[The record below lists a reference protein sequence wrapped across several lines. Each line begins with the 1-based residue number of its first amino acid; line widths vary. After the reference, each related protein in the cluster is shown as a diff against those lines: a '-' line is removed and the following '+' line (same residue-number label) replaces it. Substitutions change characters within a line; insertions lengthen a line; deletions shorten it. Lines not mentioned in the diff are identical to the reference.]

1 MGESPISVRAALES
15 ARFLMPTGNGVLPA
29 GVAGVSPADARAK
42 SPSELLRWAFSFPAM
57 LGTFL
62 VAAVFVVG
70 RGFNVDPDVWW
81 HTKAG
86 QIILATHHWPT
97 TDPFSFTAGGQPWID
112 CEWLG
117 DILFAPVARWAG
129 LQGLDALLIILG
141 SGIMLALYAYATLRA
156 KDSKAGFVASAVLL
170 VLTSASFSLRPQM
183 LGYLF
188 LILTLII
195 LERFRQGK
203 VRSLWFLP
211 PLFLV
216 WVNAHGSWIIGLGV
230 VFVYWTSGLLEFRL
244 GGLEARRWTPQDRRS
259 LSMAFLL
266 SLCTIPIT
274 PYGPQIAAYPF
285 EVAFKMPIG
294 VGNVSEWQSMPFN
307 LPGGKLFLGLILAFL
322 VFQVICRFT
331 WRLEELALFLFGTM
345 MACLHL
351 RFLLLFVPFST
362 PILAT
367 ILARWVPPYSRS
379 KDRYLLNA
387 ALMLAVVV
395 GIVRFFPSQ
404 AELEKGISGNFPVRA
419 VEYMHEHSVHGP
431 IFNTYNFGT
440 YLLWSDYKVF
450 IDGRSDIYER
460 SGAFSDYLFIDRL
473 KPGALSVLQS
483 YGVRACLLQR
493 DEPLATMLAA
503 LPGWQKVYADNLSVL
518 FVKHNGAAS
527 SDGQWGQTA
536 PGRKE

>member
-1 MGESPISVRAALES
+1 MV
-15 ARFLMPTGNGVLPA
+15 
-29 GVAGVSPADARAK
+29 
-42 SPSELLRWAFSFPAM
+42 
-57 LGTFL
+57 
-62 VAAVFVVG
+62 
-70 RGFNVDPDVWW
+70 
-81 HTKAG
+81 
-86 QIILATHHWPT
+86 
-97 TDPFSFTAGGQPWID
+97 
-112 CEWLG
+112 
-117 DILFAPVARWAG
+117 
-129 LQGLDALLIILG
+129 
-141 SGIMLALYAYATLRA
+141 ALYAYATLRA

-230 VFVYWTSGLLEFRL
+230 VFVYWASGLLEFRL
-244 GGLEARRWTPQDRRS
+244 GGLEAKRWTPQDRRS

-266 SLCTIPIT
+266 SLCAFLIT
-274 PYGPQIAAYPF
+274 HYGPQIAAYPF

-322 VFQVICRFT
+322 VLQVIYRFT

-387 ALMLAVVV
+387 VLMLAVTV
-395 GIVRFFPSQ
+395 GIVRFFPSRAEEVNMSWPFLERPRGLVPFGPSHSGSGESGMLLSVVVPCMNEEEVLRETNRRLIFTLEGISLSFEIIYVDDGSTDAT
-404 AELEKGISGNFPVRA
+404 AELLRDLQAHDPRIRVVRF
-419 VEYMHEHSVHGP
+419 SR
-431 IFNTYNFGT
+431 NFGHQIA
-440 YLLWSDYKVF
+440 K
-450 IDGRSDIYER
+450 IGR
-460 SGAFSDYLFIDRL
+460 AH
-473 KPGALSVLQS
+473 V
-483 YGVRACLLQR
+483 
-493 DEPLATMLAA
+493 
-503 LPGWQKVYADNLSVL
+503 
-518 FVKHNGAAS
+518 
-527 SDGQWGQTA
+527 
-536 PGRKE
+536 

>member
-1 MGESPISVRAALES
+1 MGESPISARAALES
-15 ARFLMPTGNGVLPA
+15 TRFSLPA
-29 GVAGVSPADARAK
+29 GTADLPIDLATAVARDSAEANRLTN
-42 SPSELLRWAFSFPAM
+42 LLRTLFSFPVM
-57 LGTFL
+57 LGFFL
-62 VAAVFVVG
+62 VAGVFVVG
-70 RGFNVDPDVWW
+70 RAFSVDPDVWW

-86 QIILATHHWPT
+86 GIILSTHHWPT

-117 DILFAPVARWAG
+117 DILFAPMAQWAG

-141 SGIMLALYAYATLRA
+141 SAIMLALYAYATLRA

-203 VRSLWFLP
+203 VWSLWFLP

-230 VFVYWTSGLLEFRL
+230 VFVYWASGLAEFRF
-244 GGLEARRWTPQDRRS
+244 GGLEAKRWTPQERRT

-266 SLCTIPIT
+266 SLCTIPLT
-274 PYGPQIAAYPF
+274 PYGAQIAAYPF
-285 EVAFKMPIG
+285 EVAFKMPLG
-294 VGNVSEWQSMPFN
+294 VGNVSEWQPMPFN
-307 LPGGKLFLGLILAFL
+307 LPGGKLFLGLILTVL
-322 VFQVICRFT
+322 VVQVVCRFT

-351 RFLLLFVPFST
+351 RFLLVFVPFCT
-362 PILAT
+362 PVLAT
-367 ILARWVPPYSRS
+367 ILARWVPRYNRR

-395 GIVRFFPSQ
+395 GIVRFFPSR
-404 AELEKGISGNFPVRA
+404 ADLEKAISENFPVRA
-419 VEYMHEHSVHGP
+419 VEYMHQHSVRGP
-431 IFNTYNFGT
+431 IFNNYNFGT

-473 KPGALSVLQS
+473 KPGALSVLQN
-483 YGVRACLLQR
+483 YGIRACLLQR

-503 LPGWQKVYADNLSVL
+503 LPGWQKVYADNLSAL
-518 FVKHNGAAS
+518 FVIRDGAAPS
-527 SDGQWGQTA
+527 TAQPARGQ
-536 PGRKE
+536 RN

>member
-1 MGESPISVRAALES
+1 MGESPISARAALES
-15 ARFLMPTGNGVLPA
+15 TRFTVPA
-29 GVAGVSPADARAK
+29 GAAGLPIDLATAARDSA
-42 SPSELLRWAFSFPAM
+42 EANRLTNLLRTLCSFPVM
-57 LGTFL
+57 LGAFL
-62 VAAVFVVG
+62 VASVFVVG
-70 RGFNVDPDVWW
+70 RAFNVDPDVWW

-86 QIILATHHWPT
+86 EIILSTRHWPT

-112 CEWLG
+112 SEWLG
-117 DILFAPVARWAG
+117 DILFAPLAQRAG

-141 SGIMLALYAYATLRA
+141 SAIMLALYGYATLRA
-156 KDSKAGFVASAVLL
+156 KNSKAGFVVAAILL

-203 VRSLWFLP
+203 VWSLWFLP
-211 PLFLV
+211 PLFLA

-230 VFVYWTSGLLEFRL
+230 VFVYWVSGLVEFRL
-244 GGLEARRWTPQDRRS
+244 GGLEAKRWTPQERRN

-266 SLCTIPIT
+266 SLCTIPLT
-274 PYGPQIAAYPF
+274 PYGVQIAAYPF

-294 VGNVSEWQSMPFN
+294 VGNVSEWQPMPFN
-307 LPGGKLFLGLILAFL
+307 LPGGKLFLGLILAVL
-322 VFQVICRFT
+322 VVQVVCRFT

-362 PILAT
+362 PVLAT
-367 ILARWVPPYSRS
+367 ILARWVPPYYRS

-387 ALMLAVVV
+387 ALMLAVAV
-395 GIVRFFPSQ
+395 GIVRFFPSHADLQ
-404 AELEKGISGNFPVRA
+404 KGVSENFPVHA
-419 VEYMHEHSVHGP
+419 VEYMHQHSVRGP
-431 IFNTYNFGT
+431 IFNNYNFGT

-460 SGAFSDYLFIDRL
+460 IGAFSDYLFIDRL

-483 YGVRACLLQR
+483 YGVRTCLLQR

-503 LPGWQKVYADNLSVL
+503 LPGWQEVYSDDMSVL
-518 FVKHNGAAS
+518 FVKHDGATS
-527 SDGQWGQTA
+527 SAALSA
-536 PGRKE
+536 PGQGN